1 MKKTMSAKP
10 APKTKTV
17 PRNEA
22 EAKWVDPS
30 KLGLGNRAFFKPEA
44 GKTHRIHLM
53 GKPAYAH
60 VQFLGKGGA
69 VKSFSTYEIDANGN
83 ETQLEAGLDEELL
96 QREPQQ
102 LWCVPVLVYSSNN
115 KGVVLAKNPSDI
127 EYEFKLWSF
136 SKGNYRKLYN
146 LAAEYGD
153 DFSNKDLLVTGG
165 EGQFPRAEI
174 VVAAQNALSLNS
186 KIAGTIESEFAG
198 YKFKDANRWMARE
211 MTEDEFRD
219 AIASMDDAPNSRS
232 EE

>member
-10 APKTKTV
+10 AQKTKTV
-17 PRNEA
+17 PRKEA

-53 GKPAYAH
+53 SKPAYAH
-60 VQFLGKGGA
+60 VQFLDKGGA
-69 VKSFSTYEIDANGN
+69 IKSFSTYKIDANGN
-83 ETQLEAGLDEELL
+83 EIQLEAGLDEEIL
-96 QREPQQ
+96 QKEPQQ
-102 LWCVPVLVYSSNN
+102 LWCVVVLVYSTNS
-115 KGVVLAKNPSDI
+115 KGVVTAKNPLEI

-153 DFSNKDLLVTGG
+153 DFANKDLLVTGG

-174 VVAAQNALSLNS
+174 VVAAQNALSLNP
-186 KIAGTIESEFAG
+186 KISETIESEFAS
-198 YKFKDANRWMARE
+198 YKFRDASRWMARE
-211 MTEDEFRD
+211 MTESEFRD
-219 AIASMDDAPNSRS
+219 AVAAAGDSPSRS